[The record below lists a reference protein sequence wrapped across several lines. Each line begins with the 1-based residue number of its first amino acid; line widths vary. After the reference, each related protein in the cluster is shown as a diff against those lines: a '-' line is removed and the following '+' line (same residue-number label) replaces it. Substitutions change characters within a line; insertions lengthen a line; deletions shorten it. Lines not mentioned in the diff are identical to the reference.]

1 MARSPRYDDESVE
14 FDEENSWSS
23 QARRNA
29 GLVPSMAGTFL
40 LAANSLGNKLTDI
53 AFDLAPSNVER
64 GTVEIAVK
72 AALILLAVS
81 VAKSLLGVALTLGTV
96 VFGIYVATKVWSK
109 PAADDAAGKPGR
121 MQPGKQR
128 QSRRQDDDGLSD
140 VWFESKSKRKN
151 TRKSQEDSSWQSPQV
166 FLGRGDPKRVL
177 QTTSRL
183 VHVSASSA
191 SQVEAKQL
199 SQNLPHSREQA
210 IKQASDSL
218 ATQLGTAVP
227 KSKGFQSTGTKKL
240 AVDVPV
246 ADQSA
251 PAVAQLVADLLQG
264 LPNGIVDKL
273 TVVFADEDAAQA
285 AKNLQQ
291 HAKRRYKAI
300 YLGDAFLDGI
310 SGMLLL
316 VGPTKDQV
324 EKVEVLLSQWR
335 GRAAVLLNAEWTPEN
350 VDSQYTVFVKSFE
363 SVYSFLPLAI
373 QGFIFKTDAI
383 IFKQVTKGT
392 PSASPWFVFVKAG
405 RDHAC
410 IARQQQRPT
419 PENLE
424 MAFYNYKASE
434 SPITKGVKFF
444 KNIIPQKK

>member
-29 GLVPSMAGTFL
+29 GLVPSIAGPFL

-72 AALILLAVS
+72 AALVLLAVS

-109 PAADDAAGKPGR
+109 PAADDAVGKPGS
-121 MQPGKQR
+121 MQPRKQR

-140 VWFESKSKRKN
+140 
-151 TRKSQEDSSWQSPQV
+151 
-166 FLGRGDPKRVL
+166 
-177 QTTSRL
+177 
-183 VHVSASSA
+183 A
-191 SQVEAKQL
+191 EAKQL
-199 SQNLPHSREQA
+199 SQNLPDSREQA
-210 IKQASDSL
+210 IKQASDAL

-227 KSKGFQSTGTKKL
+227 KSKGFQSFGTKKL

-251 PAVAQLVADLLQG
+251 PAVAQLVADFLQG

-285 AKNLQQ
+285 AKKFQQ

-350 VDSQYTVFVKSFE
+350 VDSQYKAFVKSFE

-373 QGFIFKTDAI
+373 QGFILKTDAI

-392 PSASPWFVFVKAG
+392 PAASPWFVFVKAG
-405 RDHAC
+405 RGHTC
-410 IARQQQRPT
+410 IARQQQKPT

-444 KNIIPQKK
+444 KNIVPQKK